1 MRVCPTCRHQ
11 FPAGSNF
18 CPHDGQ
24 KLEDLSQGLSPRDP
38 FLGMVLDSRYKV
50 ESLLG
55 SGGMGN
61 VYAARHIVIDKPV
74 AVKILRLEYS
84 KDPRQ
89 AERFMREARAASR
102 IGHPNIVD
110 VTDFGRLE
118 NDQIFF
124 VMEYLVGLTLASEL
138 RKRGAQSTRRV
149 LNLAIQI
156 CHALGAAHAK
166 GIVHRDLKPENVF
179 IVNPITAE
187 EMEDASGRQQD
198 SIKLLDFGIAKI
210 TWDEQQRRL
219 TKVGSIFGTPQY
231 MSPEQAAG
239 KDTDLRGDVYAL
251 GCIVYEMLTGE
262 LPFIADT
269 FMGTLTKQ
277 MFENPVPPRQ
287 LRPDLGILAP
297 LELLVLRAME
307 KDPDKRYQTMQEL
320 AAALEQCYE
329 LGDIGRAPVVVLP
342 PADSAVDAIT
352 DHRLE
357 TVHLLVKERDEPEGP
372 EVESAGPGAPI
383 LGGDIGAGA
392 TTAPPLRRRTW
403 VWPVLLF
410 VILSVVG
417 IYVVLRVT
425 SSPSSEGERVAVLG
439 GSDAGSRTRG
449 TATETPVAREDT
461 AAVASK
467 SPDQAVLPLDTGATS
482 ALPNLAN
489 GRTVKVRF
497 RSVPGGA
504 MLVQDGRSVG
514 RCPRTVSLRPGR
526 GSSFVIRLA
535 GYKDRAL
542 KIVPRRNEDHTVLLQ
557 PLPKP
562 HEVITTP
569 YGSTRDLRTP
579 SPLTGKKRPPK
590 RNP

>member
-1 MRVCPTCRHQ
+1 MRVCPSCRHQ

-18 CPHDGQ
+18 CPHDGHR
-24 KLEDLSQGLSPRDP
+24 LEDLPQGLSPKDP
-38 FLGMVLDSRYKV
+38 FLGMVLDDRYKV

-74 AVKILRLEYS
+74 AIKILRLEYS

-89 AERFMREARAASR
+89 AERFIREARAASR

-110 VTDFGRLE
+110 VTDFGRLD
-118 NDQIFF
+118 NGQIFF
-124 VMEYLVGLTLASEL
+124 VMEYLVGVTLAGEL
-138 RKRGAQSTRRV
+138 RKRGAQPPRRV
-149 LNLAIQI
+149 LNLGIQI
-156 CHALGAAHAK
+156 CNALGAAHSK

-179 IVNPITAE
+179 IVNPITAKQE
-187 EMEDASGRQQD
+187 EDAAGRQQD

-307 KDPDKRYQTMQEL
+307 KDPDKRFQTMQEL
-320 AAALEQCYE
+320 ANALEQCYE
-329 LGDIGRAPVVVLP
+329 LGEIGPAQRAPVVVLP
-342 PADSAVDAIT
+342 PEGSAVAAIT
-352 DHRLE
+352 DKKLE
-357 TVHLLVKERDEPEGP
+357 TVHLLVKEREDPTAP
-372 EVESAGPGAPI
+372 EVETAEPGAEEW
-383 LGGDIGAGA
+383 GGTIGAGGA
-392 TTAPPLRRRTW
+392 TAPTVRRWTW
-403 VWPVLLF
+403 VWAVLLF
-410 VILSVVG
+410 VLLSGVG
-417 IYVVLRVT
+417 IFVVLRLT
-425 SSPSSEGERVAVLG
+425 SSPAPKGRVVVLRSDVDATAVTKKPQQRAAQVP
-439 GSDAGSRTRG
+439 DAGPSSASRPPT
-449 TATETPVAREDT
+449 
-461 AAVASK
+461 
-467 SPDQAVLPLDTGATS
+467 
-482 ALPNLAN
+482 N
-489 GRTVKVRF
+489 GRTVVKVRF
-497 RSVPGGA
+497 DSEPGGA
-504 MLVQDGRSVG
+504 MLIRGGRSVG
-514 RCPRTVSLRPGR
+514 RCPRTESLRAGR
-526 GSSFVIRLA
+526 GGSFILRLA
-535 GYKDRAL
+535 GYKDSVL
-542 KIVPRRNEDHTVLLQ
+542 KIAPRSDEDHTVRLQ
-557 PLPKP
+557 PLRRPKKI
-562 HEVITTP
+562 ITTP
-569 YGSTRDLRTP
+569 YGSTKDLRTP
-579 SPLTGKKRPPK
+579 LLFKGKDKPPK